1 MKLQLLFTLFSA
13 LAPSSFANHEYAIYC
28 SVATYPLL
36 DKSTRVAAHCELEV
50 EVNGESKTMDEHITL
65 ALEEC
70 VNDVTSEVV
79 DIIGFYPA
87 TRRELRGVNMSP
99 QQRLL
104 GECEVCCCS
113 REICQM
119 LGYCGS
125 SNSCGTQSCERRL
138 EFLPEVS
145 VTEEQEL
152 SAKCTE
158 AMIALASMQGV
169 EHNLCLGSDP
179 SEIVCTVTETAHDQ

>member
-13 LAPSSFANHEYAIYC
+13 LVPSSSANHEYAIYC
-28 SVATYPLL
+28 SVASSPVL

-65 ALEEC
+65 ALDAC
-70 VNDVTSEVV
+70 VKDVTSQDVN
-79 DIIGFYPA
+79 ITGFYPA

-104 GECEVCCCS
+104 GECEVCCCQ

-125 SNSCGTQSCERRL
+125 SNSCGSQSCERRL
-138 EFLPEVS
+138 EFLPEES

-152 SAKCTE
+152 SEKCTK

-169 EHNLCLGSDP
+169 EQNLCLGSDP
-179 SEIVCTVTETAHDQ
+179 SDIACTVSETEHA